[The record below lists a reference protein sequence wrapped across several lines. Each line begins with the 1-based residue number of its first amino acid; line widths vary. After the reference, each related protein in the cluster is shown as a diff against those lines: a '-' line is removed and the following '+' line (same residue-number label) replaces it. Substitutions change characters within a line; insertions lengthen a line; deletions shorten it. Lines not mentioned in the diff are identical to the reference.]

1 MEPFKKVF
9 YTNSPEETIELG
21 KQIGSRLKG
30 GEIIAYKGGLGAGK
44 TTITRGIA
52 LGMGLPDNVSSPTF
66 SIVNEYHGSGL
77 SLYHFDMYRISGG
90 EDLETT
96 GYFDYMSD
104 DAVIAAEWSE
114 NIEDELDSSVITIE
128 LESTGGDGRKI
139 TVTDPNGAD
148 RFAGNWN

>member
-21 KQIGSRLKG
+21 RQIGSRLKG

-90 EDLETT
+90 WH
-96 GYFDYMSD
+96 
-104 DAVIAAEWSE
+104 VSE
-114 NIEDELDSSVITIE
+114 QKKLFPLFPSAKIWKPRDILIICPTMRSLRLN
-128 LESTGGDGRKI
+128 GRRI
-139 TVTDPNGAD
+139 SRTSWTALS
-148 RFAGNWN
+148 

>member
-21 KQIGSRLKG
+21 RQIGSRLKG

-66 SIVNEYHGSGL
+66 PLSMSITAAGFHCI
-77 SLYHFDMYRISGG
+77 ISIC
-90 EDLETT
+90 T
-96 GYFDYMSD
+96 
-104 DAVIAAEWSE
+104 A
-114 NIEDELDSSVITIE
+114 
-128 LESTGGDGRKI
+128 
-139 TVTDPNGAD
+139 
-148 RFAGNWN
+148 

>member
-21 KQIGSRLKG
+21 RQIGSRLKG

-77 SLYHFDMYRISGG
+77 S
-90 EDLETT
+90 
-96 GYFDYMSD
+96 
-104 DAVIAAEWSE
+104 
-114 NIEDELDSSVITIE
+114 
-128 LESTGGDGRKI
+128 
-139 TVTDPNGAD
+139 
-148 RFAGNWN
+148 GNHGIF

>member
-1 MEPFKKVF
+1 
-9 YTNSPEETIELG
+9 
-21 KQIGSRLKG
+21 
-30 GEIIAYKGGLGAGK
+30 
-44 TTITRGIA
+44 
-52 LGMGLPDNVSSPTF
+52 
-66 SIVNEYHGSGL
+66 
-77 SLYHFDMYRISGG
+77 MYRISGG